1 MSKLEAALRFHK
13 ENQIP
18 LAHNIFRPHSENYY
32 KLFSY
37 AREMKESLSITLTEF
52 DEYLMST
59 DIGEFG
65 LYEGEEVPLDHPF
78 INEAEY
84 KGREVELNEP
94 KRGGKKKFFVY
105 VKNDKGNVIKVEFG
119 DTSGLQAKLS
129 NVAARKSFSARHNCP
144 AKKDKTKPG
153 YWSCNLPRYAAQ
165 LGLKGGGNFFW

>member
-1 MSKLEAALRFHK
+1 MNNVLEAAIKFHK
-13 ENQIP
+13 DNDLP

-37 AREMKESLSITLTEF
+37 ARTLKESLQLNEF
-52 DEYLMST
+52 DQYHMST

-65 LYEGEEVPLDHPF
+65 LYEGKEVPLDHPF

-84 KGREVELNEP
+84 KGKEVELNQP

-105 VKNDKGNVIKVEFG
+105 VKNEKGNVIKIEFG
-119 DTSGLQAKLS
+119 DTTGLSAKI
-129 NVAARKSFSARHNCP
+129 NNPAARKSFSARHNCP
-144 AKKDKTKPG
+144 AKKDKTKAG
-153 YWSCNLPRYAAQ
+153 YWSCNLPKYASQ

>member
-1 MSKLEAALRFHK
+1 MSNVLESAIKFHK
-13 ENQIP
+13 DNDLP

-37 AREMKESLSITLTEF
+37 ARTLKESLQLNEF
-52 DEYLMST
+52 DEYLMTT